1 MVGRMNNKK
10 DDHITLTDF
19 IAMQCF
25 NSTLSQVTG
34 CLRFP
39 SKPPDNFREPA
50 QIRCT
55 LNKTRSILEVENL
68 LLIAR
73 RGNGRI
79 MILVLGGN

>member
-1 MVGRMNNKK
+1 MLQLN
-10 DDHITLTDF
+10 I
-19 IAMQCF
+19 
-25 NSTLSQVTG
+25 VTG
-34 CLRFP
+34 HRLLAIP
-39 SKPPDNFREPA
+39 IFREPA